1 MKKNVFIE
9 FFWFFVKA
17 LILVVILI
25 KFVFMPCV
33 VNGTSMRPTY
43 EEGDYGYSFILTK
56 MLGISRFDT
65 VVIRPDPED
74 SEKLLVKRVIGLPG
88 DTVEYKDNVLYING
102 EACAEDFLGDVT
114 TQDLQIKLGDNE
126 YYCLGD
132 NRNVSRDSRFYG
144 PFRNDQI
151 VSTHFFIIYP
161 FTDIGFNK

>member
-1 MKKNVFIE
+1 MKKNAFIE
-9 FFWFFVKA
+9 LFWFFVKA

-25 KFVFMPCV
+25 KFVFIPCV

-65 VVIRPDPED
+65 VVIRPDPGD

-102 EACAEDFLGDVT
+102 EVCAEDFLGDVT